1 MRRAGRWIM
10 VSIRRQ
16 MPPGVRTRVSPVTQG
31 FEALIRPDLGQVCH
45 WLIVSSYCT
54 PGSAQRQAANEI
66 CSHNSRALSFLVI
79 LPLVLP
85 NSGHSP
91 SSSTALKNRLG
102 IRTELF
108 EFCPETV

>member
-1 MRRAGRWIM
+1 
-10 VSIRRQ
+10 
-16 MPPGVRTRVSPVTQG
+16 MPPGVSTRVSPVTHG
-31 FEALIRPDLGQVCH
+31 FDARIGPLRGQVCH

-79 LPLVLP
+79 FPLVLP
-85 NSGHSP
+85 KSGHSP
-91 SSSTALKNRLG
+91 SSSTAFKNRFG